1 MNKLKDIRSLSVKC
15 CAGMLALTV
24 LTANSADIPTIT
36 SSSALTFEKAIKSA
50 QKNDPI

>member
-1 MNKLKDIRSLSVKC
+1 MNKFKNIRSLSVKY

-36 SSSALTFEKAIKSA
+36 SCLLYTSPSPR
-50 QKNDPI
+50 D